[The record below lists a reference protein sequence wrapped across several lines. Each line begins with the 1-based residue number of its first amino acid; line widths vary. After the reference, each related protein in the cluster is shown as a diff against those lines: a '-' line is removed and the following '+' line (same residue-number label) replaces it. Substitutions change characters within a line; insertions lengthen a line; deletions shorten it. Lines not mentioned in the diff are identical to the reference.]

1 MDQIAELMRTVL
13 TSTTPA
19 DASKAKYR
27 LDPAVADHVSKQ
39 ATELLADYPLYPTVD
54 LG

>member
-1 MDQIAELMRTVL
+1 MDQIAELMHTVL
-13 TSTTPA
+13 TATSPA
-19 DASKAKYR
+19 AGSKAKYH

-39 ATELLADYPLYPTVD
+39 ATELLADFPLYPGVD